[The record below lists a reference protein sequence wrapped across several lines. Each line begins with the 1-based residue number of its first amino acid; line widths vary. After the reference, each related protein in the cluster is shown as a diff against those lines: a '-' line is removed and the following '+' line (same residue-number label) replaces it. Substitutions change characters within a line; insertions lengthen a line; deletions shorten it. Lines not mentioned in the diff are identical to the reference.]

1 MEKVIIVGKP
11 LFLIPLDNKKLKGI
25 FVDAILEFSFY
36 KTTFNGNYFYLLISK
51 RETKFVPLEY
61 KQLADRRL
69 GGNINTEN
77 KSHLFCRYKMD
88 YKRICKIEIADFKL
102 VFSNSFS

>member
-1 MEKVIIVGKP
+1 MDTEKRIVTGKP
-11 LFLIPLDNKKLKGI
+11 LVLNFLDKKELKTV

-36 KTTFNGNYFYLLISK
+36 KATFKGNYFYLLISK
-51 RETKFVPLEY
+51 RETKLVPLEY

-88 YKRICKIEIADFKL
+88 YKRICKTEIADFKL
-102 VFSNSFS
+102 VFF